1 MQVVAVHS
9 SAKHLFSKDTVR
21 EIELAEGHGVVG
33 DAHYGK
39 TVQHRSRVAKDPTQ
53 PNLRQVHLLHKELL
67 VELGAQGH
75 IVAPGQMGE
84 NITTRGI
91 DLLAL
96 SAGSRLQLGDE
107 VLVEITGL
115 RNSCVQIERFR
126 AGLLAAVLGR
136 SPDGLLVRKAGVMGV
151 VLRSGFVRP
160 GDSIAVAHTPSEH
173 EALQPV

>member
-21 EIELAEGHGVVG
+21 EIELAQGHGVVG

-53 PNLRQVHLLHKELL
+53 PNLRQVHLLHEELL
-67 VELGAQGH
+67 GELGAQGH

-96 SAGSRLQLGDE
+96 SAGSRLRLGDE

-115 RNSCVQIERFR
+115 RNPCVQIERFR
-126 AGLLAAVLGR
+126 AGLLCWAVHQTVCLSARQASWAWYSEAA
-136 SPDGLLVRKAGVMGV
+136 SSGLVTASL
-151 VLRSGFVRP
+151 
-160 GDSIAVAHTPSEH
+160 
-173 EALQPV
+173 